1 MGVFAFMSGRKK
13 LTPGQVAKER
23 LKVVLVQDRV
33 KLNPELLELIR
44 ADLLAAIS
52 RRLEVDEQNVEIS
65 LAREERWDKL
75 HANVPIK
82 RQKIA
87 FEWDPPSYTPSANYL
102 KGEKLRVEVE
112 SVEEE

>member
-82 RQKIA
+82 RQ
-87 FEWDPPSYTPSANYL
+87 
-102 KGEKLRVEVE
+102 
-112 SVEEE
+112 